1 MILQEEKNYD
11 KEKRIISW
19 EEKSNN
25 FMSKKI

>member
-1 MILQEEKNYD
+1 MTLQEEKNY

-25 FMSKKI
+25 FMSKII